1 MPFLLN
7 PNRSV
12 YNEPEGNS
20 TYAPSSLWVADILL
34 PIPQQAIFTY
44 RITPYTEKG
53 KNAEIGKRALVAL
66 GKSKFYAGVICS
78 IYQEPNQER
87 YDRLKFIKEILDEE
101 PVVTPQLLALYQW
114 IAEYYLCGVGEALRA
129 FLPVGLKGESIVLIC
144 PTETDP
150 LLAAEALN
158 DKEYLFFEALHAKGF
173 LTLEEVKAVLSL
185 TDPKPFLKKL
195 ETKGWIRLQGMYKPT
210 YKPKR
215 EKCVVLSEDW
225 QSEQALTLAFE
236 QIAGKEVQTSI
247 LQLVVK
253 AWLQKKILTE
263 KEICQKLNITA
274 AKIRPLYLKKI
285 LSPETINVEC
295 LAERG
300 FYKEQKKNITLTEK
314 QTEALTAIRAAI
326 KNAPL
331 KPILL
336 HGITGSGKTHIYIAL
351 IQDCLAQ
358 NKQALYLLPEIGL
371 TKQIIDKLISEF
383 GEIVGVYHSKINQ
396 AERVET
402 WKKVLSGYFRVIIG
416 VRSSVFLPFKE
427 LGLIIVDEE
436 HDNSFKQYD
445 PAPRYQARDTAVYYA
460 AQLEIP
466 IVLGSA
472 TPSLESYANARQGR
486 YHLVS
491 LLQRAFEAKLPQIE
505 IVDMRRQIQGKLS
518 YGLFSDS
525 LMVALEETLK
535 KGEQAILFH
544 NRRGYSPYLVC
555 QNCGYT
561 PKCLYC
567 DICLTYHK
575 LDKHLKCHYC
585 GYAELNTEQCKECKQ
600 YALKYEGIG
609 TERLEE
615 HLRELFPRYQT
626 ARLDTDSVRGKNAAQ
641 NLISRFENQEVQ
653 LLIGTQMVTKGLD
666 FENVT
671 LVAVVQADRLLNFPD
686 FRAFENAYQVL
697 TQFSGRAG
705 RSQKQGR
712 VIIQTFSPEHKVFEF
727 LQQPYTAFY
736 EHEIT
741 QRQLFLYPPFSR
753 LVRIELQHKDKS
765 FLERQ
770 AAIFAAELKKE
781 FGGAMLGPVAPMVA
795 RIKSAYRMQVLLK
808 IDKKTSSA
816 FIRALLREKVQIYY
830 QNAENRTL
838 RFHFDVDPR

>member
-1 MPFLLN
+1 MFFSLN

-12 YNEPEGNS
+12 FNEAEGNPA
-20 TYAPSSLWVADILL
+20 YAPGSLWVADILL

-44 RITPYTEKG
+44 RIAPYSEKG

-66 GKSKFYAGVICS
+66 GKNKFYAGVICS
-78 IYQEPNQER
+78 IYQEPSQER
-87 YDRLKFIKEILDEE
+87 YDRLKLIKEILDEE
-101 PVVTPQLLALYQW
+101 PIVTPQLLALYQW

-129 FLPVGLKGESIVLIC
+129 FLPVGLKGESILLIY
-144 PTETDP
+144 PTEADP
-150 LLAAEALN
+150 LLVSEALN
-158 DKEYLFFEALHAKGF
+158 DKEYLFFEALQAKGV
-173 LTLEEVKAVLSL
+173 LTLEEAKSVLGPA
-185 TDPKPFLKKL
+185 DPRPFLKKL

-210 YKPKR
+210 YKPKT
-215 EKCVVLSEDW
+215 EKCWVLAENY
-225 QSEQALTLAFE
+225 QSEQALALAFE
-236 QIAGKEVQTSI
+236 QIAGKELQTSI
-247 LQLVVK
+247 LQLVVN

-263 KEICQKLNITA
+263 KEICQKLNITT
-274 AKIRPLYLKKI
+274 AKIRPLYVQKI
-285 LSPETINVEC
+285 LCAETVNVER

-300 FYKEQKKNITLTEK
+300 FYKEQKKNITLTPR
-314 QTEALTAIRAAI
+314 QTEALNAIRAAI
-326 KNAPL
+326 RDTPL
-331 KPILL
+331 KPVLL

-445 PAPRYQARDTAVYYA
+445 PAPRYHARDTAVYYA
-460 AQLEIP
+460 AKLQIP
-466 IVLGSA
+466 IILGSA

-491 LLQRAFEAKLPQIE
+491 LLQRALEAKLPQIE
-505 IVDMRRQIQGKLS
+505 IVDMRSQIQGRLS
-518 YGLFSDS
+518 YGLFSDT
-525 LMVALEETLK
+525 LMAALEETLK

-561 PKCLYC
+561 SKCLYC
-567 DICLTYHK
+567 DICLTFHK
-575 LDKHLKCHYC
+575 KENLAKCHYC
-585 GYAELNTEQCKECKQ
+585 GYTELNTQQCRECKQ

-609 TERLEE
+609 AERLEE
-615 HLRELFPRYQT
+615 HLRELFPRYQV
-626 ARLDTDSVRGKNAAQ
+626 ARLDTDSARGKNAAQ
-641 NLISRFENQEVQ
+641 NIIYRFEKQQVQ

-686 FRAFENAYQVL
+686 FRAFENAYQIL

-712 VIIQTFSPEHKVFEF
+712 VIIQTLSPKHKVFEF

-736 EHEIT
+736 EYELA
-741 QRQLFLYPPFSR
+741 QRQLFLYPPFTR
-753 LVRIELQHKDKS
+753 LVRIELQHKEKK
-765 FLERQ
+765 FLEGQ

-795 RIKSAYRMQVLLK
+795 RVKNAYRMQILLK
-808 IDKKTSSA
+808 IDKKTPSA
-816 FIRALLREKVQIYY
+816 FIRNLLREKVQNYY
-830 QNAENRTL
+830 QNAESRAIRL
-838 RFHFDVDPR
+838 YFDVDPR